1 MAILGILP
9 QACVADVAELSRLE
23 TKEDRSGMFFA
34 ARTFAFK
41 MGQALAMVVFT
52 SVTVAKTPASYRM
65 TAVIATVTC
74 LIGACLF
81 LLYNERMIL
90 SRIEQLKKQEI

>member
-1 MAILGILP
+1 
-9 QACVADVAELSRLE
+9 
-23 TKEDRSGMFFA
+23 
-34 ARTFAFK
+34 

-52 SVTVAKTPASYRM
+52 SVTVSETAASYRE

-81 LLYNERMIL
+81 LLYNEKMIL
-90 SRIEQLKKQEI
+90 GKIEELKKAKA

>member
-1 MAILGILP
+1 
-9 QACVADVAELSRLE
+9 
-23 TKEDRSGMFFA
+23 MFFA

-52 SVTVAKTPASYRM
+52 SVTVSETAASYRE

-74 LIGACLF
+74 LIGAVLF
-81 LLYNERMIL
+81 FLYNEKMIL
-90 SRIEQLKKQEI
+90 GRIQQLRGTKEI